1 MNKNIGKELAKAGAF
16 TVTSDT
22 TIQALNLCMAPG
34 GYTWSLLQVNPDA
47 RISGITLPPEIGGH
61 PMRLPYGNE
70 DPRVQ
75 VVFMD
80 ITMMAS
86 EFGTPVPEIPSQH
99 PEAANFLNPAP
110 YQDADFDIVLCDG
123 QVLRTHR
130 RAEYRQDRE
139 ALRLTISQLIFG
151 LKRIKTGGT
160 LIILLH
166 KADSWHSV
174 ELLHCFEEFSKIQ
187 LLKPAKIHA
196 QRSSFYLIAKDVQ
209 PRYLK
214 AIEAIQKWQKDWW
227 NATFGGT
234 ECTGQ
239 DKEEDEW
246 RVSSVLDSFGPKLID
261 LGRPIWKVQLDALRK
276 ASYTK

>member
-1 MNKNIGKELAKAGAF
+1 MI
-16 TVTSDT
+16 TSDT

-47 RISGITLPPEIGGH
+47 RISGITLPLEMGGH
-61 PMRLPYGNE
+61 SMRLPYGNE

-80 ITMMAS
+80 ITMIAS
-86 EFGTPVPEIPSQH
+86 EFGTPVPDIPSQH
-99 PEAANFLNPAP
+99 PEAANFITLTP

-123 QVLRTHR
+123 QVPRTHR

-151 LKRIKTGGT
+151 MKQIKTGGT

-187 LLKPAKIHA
+187 LFKPAKVHA
-196 QRSSFYLIAKDVQ
+196 PRSSFYLIAKDIQ
-209 PRYLK
+209 QRHPK
-214 AIEAIQKWQKDWW
+214 AIEAVQKWQKDWW

-234 ECTGQ
+234 ECTGE

-246 RVSSVLDSFGPKLID
+246 RVSSVLESFGPKLID
-261 LGRPIWKVQLDALRK
+261 LGRPIWKVQLDALKK